1 MPRDASRER
10 LGDRRFRKF
19 PRAVR
24 DLVARPRLTLAIVLF
39 AVAAGGL
46 GLATDWRLPTVILV
60 AWNGA
65 IGVHLG
71 LVLHMMAASDAPTTL
86 RRARRLDEGA
96 RASLALSILSGV
108 ASLLAVFGELAVV
121 KDLDGVLRLAHVG
134 LAALTVLSAWSFIQ
148 VMFALHYAHA
158 WSIASADGVDPGVRI
173 PGEAHPDYWDFLYVA
188 VAVGTSGQ
196 TADVEFTG
204 KRLRRVAL
212 IHSALAF
219 FFNTTILALTINIA
233 AGLI

>member
-1 MPRDASRER
+1 MPHDARRER
-10 LGDRRFRKF
+10 FGDARFRRL
-19 PRAVR
+19 PRLLR
-24 DLVARPRLTLAIVLF
+24 GLLARPRLTLATALF
-39 AVAAGGL
+39 AVAAAGL
-46 GLATDWRLPTVILV
+46 GLATDWRVASVILV

-71 LVLHMMAASDAPTTL
+71 LVLHMMATSDATTTL

-96 RASLALSILSGV
+96 RVSLALSILAGV
-108 ASLLAVFGELAVV
+108 ASLLAIFGELAVV
-121 KDLDGVLRLAHVG
+121 KDLDGLSRLAHVG
-134 LAALTVLSAWSFIQ
+134 LAALTVFTAWSFIQ

-158 WSIASADGVDPGVRI
+158 WSIATADGGDPGVRI
-173 PGEAHPDYWDFLYVA
+173 PGETHPDYWDFLYVA
-188 VAVGTSGQ
+188 VSIGTSGQ

-212 IHSALAF
+212 IHAALAF

>member
-1 MPRDASRER
+1 MPRDVPRER
-10 LGDRRFRKF
+10 LGDRRFRKL
-19 PRAVR
+19 PRAAR
-24 DLVARPRLTLAIVLF
+24 DLLARPRLTLATALF
-39 AVAAGGL
+39 GVAATGL

-148 VMFALHYAHA
+148 VMFALHYARSPA
-158 WSIASADGVDPGVRI
+158 P
-173 PGEAHPDYWDFLYVA
+173 
-188 VAVGTSGQ
+188 
-196 TADVEFTG
+196 TG
-204 KRLRRVAL
+204 STRV
-212 IHSALAF
+212 
-219 FFNTTILALTINIA
+219 
-233 AGLI
+233 